1 MNKRLS
7 GSALALA
14 ATLGLSLADAQA
26 CTPTGFV
33 RDGINLTA
41 ALINPPGAIDGDV
54 DATGCNIGIYYGP
67 GARGSLDE
75 ASVHGANY
83 YGVVNNGAKVDIAD
97 STVYDIG
104 ETPLN
109 GTQHGVAI
117 YFAFA
122 SEARGDIKN
131 NVMWNYQKGGIV
143 VSGPLARAVISGNS
157 VIGQGPVN
165 FIAQNGIEV
174 GFGADARVSGN
185 LVVGNS
191 YTGAA
196 GASSAGVLLVGGD
209 CFGGAPQTDTTVAK
223 TVAVGN
229 DVGVW
234 FANLDAK
241 CNPVTTPTRDVAS
254 GNTVRNNAVNNT
266 SGDGPGAGYQ
276 AGIADLG
283 DDDHIIRN
291 SICGA
296 GYTPVPTPPPFLFT
310 IDVTDTNNPVVKDNV
325 TCPAGPVTDTQA
337 STIPDPPQPIP
348 HSAVLPSAVR

>member
-7 GSALALA
+7 ASAFALA

-83 YGVVNNGAKVDIAD
+83 YGVVNNGAKVAIEN

-122 SEARGDIKN
+122 S
-131 NVMWNYQKGGIV
+131 
-143 VSGPLARAVISGNS
+143 LAK
-157 VIGQGPVN
+157 
-165 FIAQNGIEV
+165 
-174 GFGADARVSGN
+174 
-185 LVVGNS
+185 
-191 YTGAA
+191 
-196 GASSAGVLLVGGD
+196 
-209 CFGGAPQTDTTVAK
+209 AK
-223 TVAVGN
+223 
-229 DVGVW
+229 
-234 FANLDAK
+234 
-241 CNPVTTPTRDVAS
+241 
-254 GNTVRNNAVNNT
+254 
-266 SGDGPGAGYQ
+266 
-276 AGIADLG
+276 
-283 DDDHIIRN
+283 
-291 SICGA
+291 
-296 GYTPVPTPPPFLFT
+296 
-310 IDVTDTNNPVVKDNV
+310 
-325 TCPAGPVTDTQA
+325 
-337 STIPDPPQPIP
+337 
-348 HSAVLPSAVR
+348 